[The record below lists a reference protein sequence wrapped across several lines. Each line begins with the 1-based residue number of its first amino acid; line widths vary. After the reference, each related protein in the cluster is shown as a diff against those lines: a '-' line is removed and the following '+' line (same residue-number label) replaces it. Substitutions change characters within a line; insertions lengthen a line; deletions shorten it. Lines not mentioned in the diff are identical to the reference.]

1 RSSGFVQV
9 PEAEEALGIR
19 QETAFAR
26 VLDDGWLAAGQVAEG
41 PVADPCVCEGHAD
54 RLRAAE
60 LSPRP
65 LDVGA
70 VLLRRRAHLPG
81 LADLPPEG
89 FQTVPPVFVVL
100 GQTDGQLEPHGRPG
114 REVFVFQERDV
125 LLLVDGPSLEL
136 KCAAPPVGDY

>member
-1 RSSGFVQV
+1 MVLVDRLNSGQRQSGFVQV
-9 PEAEEALGIR
+9 PEAEETLGMR
-19 QETAFAR
+19 QEAAFAR
-26 VLDDGWLAAGQVAEG
+26 VLDDGRLAAGQVAEG

-65 LDVGA
+65 LDVCA

-89 FQTVPPVFVVL
+89 FQTRPPMFVLL
-100 GQTDGQLEPHGRPG
+100 GQADGQLKPYGRPG
-114 REVFVFQERDV
+114 REVLIFQERDV
-125 LLLVDGPSLEL
+125 L
-136 KCAAPPVGDY
+136 